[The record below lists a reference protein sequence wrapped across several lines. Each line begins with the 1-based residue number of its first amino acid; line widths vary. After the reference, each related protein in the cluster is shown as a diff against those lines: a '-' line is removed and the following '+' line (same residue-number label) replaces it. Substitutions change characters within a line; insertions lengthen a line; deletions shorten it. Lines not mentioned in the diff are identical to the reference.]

1 MAGRLTIYGA
11 GELLTTFFGND
22 LSAKDPPGSFYLAL
36 VRLIAPTPYMSGA
49 ELDEPDASD
58 YNRVEVPNDG
68 YNWANLSSPQEVANQ
83 LDVSFVQ
90 AASDWGE
97 CRYWALC
104 NAPTGGFNY
113 LVGDLEAP
121 ILVTAGDTVMVA
133 DGDLGVSLGPFF
145 MADAEDDD

>member
-1 MAGRLTIYGA
+1 MAGRLTLWGA

-22 LSAKDPPGSFYLAL
+22 QGPKEPPQSFYLAL
-36 VRLIAPTPYMSGA
+36 IRQIAPTPYMSGA
-49 ELDEPDASD
+49 EIDEPDATD

-68 YNWANLSSPQEVANQ
+68 FNWANTSALQTITNQ

-90 AASDWGE
+90 ATSDWGE

-104 NAPTGGFNY
+104 NAPVDGFNY
-113 LVGDLEAP
+113 LVGDLETP
-121 ILVTAGDTVMVA
+121 ILVENGDTVVVS

-145 MADAEDDD
+145 MADADEDA